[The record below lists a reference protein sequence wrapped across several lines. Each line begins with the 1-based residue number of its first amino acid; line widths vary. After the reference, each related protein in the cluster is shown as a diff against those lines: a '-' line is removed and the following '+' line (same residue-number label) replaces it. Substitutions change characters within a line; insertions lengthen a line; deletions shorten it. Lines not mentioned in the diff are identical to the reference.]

1 MIDHRLGNLPDGIYG
16 AELQRR
22 IDEAAAAI
30 RARLTAIPELAAPQ
44 LAIVLGSGLGRRA
57 SSCSMHHR
65 ASTWRTARS
74 RTCRPARWRGMPASW
89 WLGIAGGTPVLVL
102 SGRAHPY
109 EGYSHREAT
118 LLLRA
123 VLTWGSGTVV
133 LTNAAGGIDPAFA
146 AGDVMLIRDTIN
158 LSGEN
163 PLLGPN
169 LDAFGPRFPAMTDA
183 WDPALRDL
191 ARAAAARA
199 GQTLHEGVYLMLSG
213 PAYET
218 RAELRMLRILGAD
231 AVGMTTVHEM
241 IVARHAG
248 RRVLGFSLITNP
260 ATEDVEAGPTHEE
273 VWRWGRS
280 AGRACSP
287 SSASCC
293 PSSSDRCSSFATSTR
308 SRSPRSSSRS
318 WWGSRSTSSAMRSW
332 PTSSATIGRV
342 PWGG

>member
-1 MIDHRLGNLPDGIYG
+1 VTDHRLGNLPDGIYG

-30 RARLTAIPELAAPQ
+30 SARLAATPELASPR
-44 LAIVLGSGLGRRA
+44 LAVVLGSGLGGVLELLDA
-57 SSCSMHHR
+57 SPRVHMAYGEIPNVPSGTVAGH
-65 ASTWRTARS
+65 A
-74 RTCRPARWRGMPASW
+74 GELV
-89 WLGIAGGTPVLVL
+89 LGIAGGTPVAVL

-123 VLTWGSGTVV
+123 VLSLGPGTVV
-133 LTNAAGGIDPAFA
+133 LTNAAGGINPAFA
-146 AGDVMLIRDTIN
+146 AGEVMLVRDTIN

-169 LDAFGPRFPAMTDA
+169 LDAFGPRFPALTDA
-183 WDPALRDL
+183 WDPSLREL

-199 GQTLHEGVYLMLSG
+199 DQTLHEGVYLMLSG

-231 AVGMTTVHEM
+231 AVGMSTVHEM
-241 IVARHAG
+241 IVARHAE

-260 ATEDVEAGPTHEE
+260 ATEDVDVAPTHEE
-273 VWRWGRS
+273 VIEMGK
-280 AGRACSP
+280 
-287 SSASCC
+287 
-293 PSSSDRCSSFATSTR
+293 
-308 SRSPRSSSRS
+308 
-318 WWGSRSTSSAMRSW
+318 
-332 PTSSATIGRV
+332 V
-342 PWGG
+342 GGARLLAILRELLPELA

>member
-1 MIDHRLGNLPDGIYG
+1 MPTGTVAGMPVSWCSASPAARRWRCSPG
-16 AELQRR
+16 AR
-22 IDEAAAAI
+22 
-30 RARLTAIPELAAPQ
+30 THTKAIP
-44 LAIVLGSGLGRRA
+44 
-57 SSCSMHHR
+57 
-65 ASTWRTARS
+65 TAR
-74 RTCRPARWRGMPASW
+74 P
-89 WLGIAGGTPVLVL
+89 
-102 SGRAHPY
+102 
-109 EGYSHREAT
+109 T

-123 VLTWGSGTVV
+123 VLSLGPGTVV

-146 AGDVMLIRDTIN
+146 AGEVMLIRDTIN

-169 LDAFGPRFPAMTDA
+169 LDAFGPRFPALTDA

-231 AVGMTTVHEM
+231 AVGMSTVHEM

-273 VWRWGRS
+273 VMEMGK
-280 AGRACSP
+280 
-287 SSASCC
+287 
-293 PSSSDRCSSFATSTR
+293 
-308 SRSPRSSSRS
+308 
-318 WWGSRSTSSAMRSW
+318 
-332 PTSSATIGRV
+332 V
-342 PWGG
+342 GGARLLAILRELLPELV